1 MADYEKCE
9 YFEAVENTLESTV
22 FDHPNYTYYCSK
34 SGERKKIFFPDG
46 CCNRCL
52 SNNTKQN
59 NK

>member
-34 SGERKKIFFPDG
+34 SGERKEIVFPDG
-46 CCNRCL
+46 CCNRCF
-52 SNNTKQN
+52 NNQN
-59 NK
+59 K